1 LVKEAVPQ
9 LTLVIKSKAGGFSE
23 IVNRE
28 DNNLIQTL
36 SMLCSFY
43 TVDDLCSFLYSDKFQ
58 SMDHDLYEL
67 VFEMGLYSDHQ
78 ITLEIIPRG
87 KKMTIY
93 GSNNTICDSHQ
104 SLKQVISSWLVDV
117 TN

>member
-1 LVKEAVPQ
+1 MNEIIPQ
-9 LTLVIKSKAGGFSE
+9 LTLVIKSKLERIEE
-23 IVNRE
+23 IIVEE

-58 SMDHDLYEL
+58 SMNHELYEL

-78 ITLEIIPRG
+78 ITLDIIPKG
-87 KKMTIY
+87 KKMTVC
-93 GSNNTICDSHQ
+93 SSPKTTCDSHQ
-104 SLKQVISSWLVDV
+104 SLKQVISDWMVDV

>member
-1 LVKEAVPQ
+1 VPQ
-9 LTLVIKSKAGGFSE
+9 LTLVIKSKAVGFSE
-23 IVNRE
+23 IINGD

-58 SMDHDLYEL
+58 SMDHELYQL

-78 ITLEIIPRG
+78 ITLDIIPRG
-87 KKMTIY
+87 NSMTLGNSKY
-93 GSNNTICDSHQ
+93 PVCNSHK
-104 SLKQVISSWLVDV
+104 SLKQVISDWMVEITS
-117 TN
+117 

>member
-1 LVKEAVPQ
+1 MPQ
-9 LTLVIKSKAGGFSE
+9 LTLVIKSKAVGFSE
-23 IVNRE
+23 IINSD

-58 SMDHDLYEL
+58 SMDHELYQL

-78 ITLEIIPRG
+78 ITLDIIPRG
-87 KKMTIY
+87 SNMTLGNSKY
-93 GSNNTICDSHQ
+93 PVCNSHK
-104 SLKQVISSWLVDV
+104 SLKEVISDWLVEI
-117 TN
+117 TS

>member
-1 LVKEAVPQ
+1 MVKEAVPQ
-9 LTLVIKSKAGGFSE
+9 LTLVIKSKAEGFSE
-23 IVNRE
+23 IVNGE

-58 SMDHDLYEL
+58 SMDHVLYEL
-67 VFEMGLYSDHQ
+67 VFEMGIYSDHQ
-78 ITLEIIPRG
+78 ITLDIIPRG
-87 KKMTIY
+87 TDMTL
-93 GSNNTICDSHQ
+93 SDTKNTICDSHQ
-104 SLKQVISSWLVDV
+104 SLKQVISDWLVDV

>member
-9 LTLVIKSKAGGFSE
+9 LTLVIKSKAVDFSE
-23 IVNRE
+23 LVNGD

-58 SMDHDLYEL
+58 SMDHELYEL

-78 ITLEIIPRG
+78 VTLDIIPRG
-87 KKMTIY
+87 KNMTIDNSKY
-93 GSNNTICDSHQ
+93 PVCNSHQ
-104 SLKQVISSWLVDV
+104 SLKQVISDWMVEV

>member
-1 LVKEAVPQ
+1 MPQ
-9 LTLVIKSKAGGFSE
+9 LTLVIKSKAVGFSE
-23 IVNRE
+23 IINGD

-58 SMDHDLYEL
+58 SMDQELYQL

-78 ITLEIIPRG
+78 ITLDIIPRG
-87 KKMTIY
+87 
-93 GSNNTICDSHQ
+93 SNMILGNSKYPVCNSHK
-104 SLKQVISSWLVDV
+104 SLKEVISNWLVEI
-117 TN
+117 TS

>member
-1 LVKEAVPQ
+1 MVKEAVPQ

-78 ITLEIIPRG
+78 ITLDIIPRG
-87 KKMTIY
+87 SKM
-93 GSNNTICDSHQ
+93 SVCDSKNTVCDSHQ
-104 SLKQVISSWLVDV
+104 SLKQVISDWLVEV

>member
-1 LVKEAVPQ
+1 MKEAIPQ
-9 LTLVIKSKAGGFSE
+9 LTLVIKSKAKDGIE
-23 IVNRE
+23 TMVEE

-58 SMDHDLYEL
+58 SMDHKLYEL

-78 ITLEIIPRG
+78 ITLDIIPQG
-87 KKMTIY
+87 SKM
-93 GSNNTICDSHQ
+93 SVCDSKNTVCDSHQ
-104 SLKQVISSWLVDV
+104 SLKVVISDWLVEV
-117 TN
+117 TG

>member
-1 LVKEAVPQ
+1 MVKDDVPQ
-9 LTLVIKSKAGGFSE
+9 LTLVIKSKAEGFSE
-23 IVNRE
+23 IVYEE
-28 DNNLIQTL
+28 DKNLIQTL

-58 SMDHDLYEL
+58 LIDHVLYDL
-67 VFEMGLYSDHQ
+67 VFEMGLYSDHE

-87 KKMTIY
+87 KKMNICD
-93 GSNNTICDSHQ
+93 SNNTICDSHQ
-104 SLKQVISSWLVDV
+104 SLKQVISHWLVDV

>member
-1 LVKEAVPQ
+1 VNEIIPQ
-9 LTLVIKSKAGGFSE
+9 LTLVIKSKLERIEE
-23 IVNRE
+23 IIIEE

-58 SMDHDLYEL
+58 SMNHELYEL

-78 ITLEIIPRG
+78 ITLDIIPKG
-87 KKMTIY
+87 KKMTVC
-93 GSNNTICDSHQ
+93 SSPKTTCDSHQ
-104 SLKQVISSWLVDV
+104 SLKQVISDWMVDV

>member
-1 LVKEAVPQ
+1 MPQ
-9 LTLVIKSKAGGFSE
+9 LTLVIKSKAVGFSE
-23 IVNRE
+23 IINGD

-58 SMDHDLYEL
+58 SMDHELYEL

-78 ITLEIIPRG
+78 ITLDIIPRG
-87 KKMTIY
+87 SNMTLGNSKY
-93 GSNNTICDSHQ
+93 PVCNSHK
-104 SLKQVISSWLVDV
+104 SLKEVISGWMVEITS
-117 TN
+117 

>member
-1 LVKEAVPQ
+1 MNEIIPQ
-9 LTLVIKSKAGGFSE
+9 LTLVIKSKLEEISE
-23 IVNRE
+23 VIIEE

-58 SMDHDLYEL
+58 SMNHELYEL

-78 ITLEIIPRG
+78 ITLDIIPEG
-87 KKMTIY
+87 KKMTVC
-93 GSNNTICDSHQ
+93 SSPKTTCDSHH
-104 SLKQVISSWLVDV
+104 SLKQVISDWMVDV

>member
-1 LVKEAVPQ
+1 MNESIPQ
-9 LTLVIKSKAGGFSE
+9 LTLVIKSKSEGFSE
-23 IVNRE
+23 IVVAE

-58 SMDHDLYEL
+58 SMNHELYEL
-67 VFEMGLYSDHQ
+67 IFEMGLYSDHQ
-78 ITLEIIPRG
+78 ITLDIIPRG
-87 KKMTIY
+87 KKMVVCRSSKT
-93 GSNNTICDSHQ
+93 TCDSHQ
-104 SLKQVISSWLVDV
+104 SLKQVTSDWMVDV

>member
-9 LTLVIKSKAGGFSE
+9 LTLVIKSKAVGFSE
-23 IVNRE
+23 IVNG
-28 DNNLIQTL
+28 DDDNLIQTL

-58 SMDHDLYEL
+58 SMDYELYEL

-78 ITLEIIPRG
+78 ITLDIIPRG
-87 KKMTIY
+87 RNMTLANSKY
-93 GSNNTICDSHQ
+93 PVCNSHQ
-104 SLKQVISSWLVDV
+104 SLKQVISDWLVEV
-117 TN
+117 TS

>member
-1 LVKEAVPQ
+1 VNEIIPQ
-9 LTLVIKSKAGGFSE
+9 LTLVIKSKLEE
-23 IVNRE
+23 IEEIIVEE

-58 SMDHDLYEL
+58 SMNHELYEL

-78 ITLEIIPRG
+78 ITLDIIPKG
-87 KKMTIY
+87 KKMTVC
-93 GSNNTICDSHQ
+93 SSPKTTCDSHQ
-104 SLKQVISSWLVDV
+104 SLKQVISDWVVGV

>member
-1 LVKEAVPQ
+1 MPQ
-9 LTLVIKSKAGGFSE
+9 LTLVIKSKAVGFSE
-23 IVNRE
+23 IINGD

-58 SMDHDLYEL
+58 SMDHELYEL

-78 ITLEIIPRG
+78 ITLDIIPRG
-87 KKMTIY
+87 SNMTLGNLKY
-93 GSNNTICDSHQ
+93 PVCNSHK
-104 SLKQVISSWLVDV
+104 SLKEVISDWMVEITS
-117 TN
+117 

>member
-1 LVKEAVPQ
+1 MNEIIPQ
-9 LTLVIKSKAGGFSE
+9 LTLVIKSKLEGIEE
-23 IVNRE
+23 IIVEE

-58 SMDHDLYEL
+58 SMNHELYEL
-67 VFEMGLYSDHQ
+67 VFEMGLYSEHQ
-78 ITLEIIPRG
+78 ITLDIIPKG
-87 KKMTIY
+87 KKMTVC
-93 GSNNTICDSHQ
+93 SSPKTTCDSHQ
-104 SLKQVISSWLVDV
+104 SLKQVISDWMVDV

>member
-1 LVKEAVPQ
+1 MPR
-9 LTLVIKSKAGGFSE
+9 LTLVIESKAVGFSE
-23 IVNRE
+23 MINGD

-58 SMDHDLYEL
+58 SMDHELYEL

-78 ITLEIIPRG
+78 ITLDIIPRG
-87 KKMTIY
+87 SNMTLGNSKY
-93 GSNNTICDSHQ
+93 PVCNSHK
-104 SLKQVISSWLVDV
+104 SLKEVISDWMVEITS
-117 TN
+117 

>member
-1 LVKEAVPQ
+1 MPQ
-9 LTLVIKSKAGGFSE
+9 LTLVIKSKAVGFSE
-23 IVNRE
+23 IINGD

-58 SMDHDLYEL
+58 SMDNELYEL

-78 ITLEIIPRG
+78 ITLDIIPRG
-87 KKMTIY
+87 RNMTVGNSKY
-93 GSNNTICDSHQ
+93 PVCNSHQ
-104 SLKQVISSWLVDV
+104 SLKRVISEWLVGA
-117 TN
+117 TS

>member
-1 LVKEAVPQ
+1 M
-9 LTLVIKSKAGGFSE
+9 IKSKAEEFSE
-23 IVNRE
+23 IVATE

-58 SMDHDLYEL
+58 SMNHELYEL
-67 VFEMGLYSDHQ
+67 IFEMGLYSDHQ
-78 ITLEIIPRG
+78 ITLDIIPRG
-87 KKMTIY
+87 KKMIVCRTSKTTY
-93 GSNNTICDSHQ
+93 DSHQ

>member
-1 LVKEAVPQ
+1 LVKEAAPQ
-9 LTLVIKSKAGGFSE
+9 LTLVIKSKAEEFSE
-23 IVNRE
+23 IVVEE

-58 SMDHDLYEL
+58 SMDHKLYDLI
-67 VFEMGLYSDHQ
+67 FEMGVYSDHQ
-78 ITLEIIPRG
+78 ITLDIIPRG
-87 KKMTIY
+87 KNMTLCD
-93 GSNNTICDSHQ
+93 SKNTICDSHQ
-104 SLKQVISSWLVDV
+104 SLKQVISDWLVDV

>member
-1 LVKEAVPQ
+1 MNEIIPQ
-9 LTLVIKSKAGGFSE
+9 LTLVIKSKLERIEE
-23 IVNRE
+23 IIIEE

-58 SMDHDLYEL
+58 SMNHELYEL

-78 ITLEIIPRG
+78 ITLDIIPKG
-87 KKMTIY
+87 KKMTVC
-93 GSNNTICDSHQ
+93 SSPKTTCDSHQ
-104 SLKQVISSWLVDV
+104 SLKQVISDWMVDV

>member
-1 LVKEAVPQ
+1 MNEIIPQ
-9 LTLVIKSKAGGFSE
+9 LTLVIKSKLERIEE
-23 IVNRE
+23 IIVEE

-58 SMDHDLYEL
+58 SMNHELYEL

-78 ITLEIIPRG
+78 ITLDIIPGG
-87 KKMTIY
+87 KKMTVC
-93 GSNNTICDSHQ
+93 SSPKTICDSHQ
-104 SLKQVISSWLVDV
+104 SLKQVISDWMVGV

>member
-1 LVKEAVPQ
+1 VNEIIPQ
-9 LTLVIKSKAGGFSE
+9 LTLVIKSKLEGIEE
-23 IVNRE
+23 IIVEE

-58 SMDHDLYEL
+58 SMNHELYEL

-78 ITLEIIPRG
+78 ITLDIIPKG
-87 KKMTIY
+87 KKMTVC
-93 GSNNTICDSHQ
+93 SSPKTTCDSHQ
-104 SLKQVISSWLVDV
+104 SLKQVISDWMVDV

>member
-1 LVKEAVPQ
+1 MPQ
-9 LTLVIKSKAGGFSE
+9 LTLVIKSKAADFSE
-23 IVNRE
+23 IVNGD

-58 SMDHDLYEL
+58 SIDNELYEL
-67 VFEMGLYSDHQ
+67 VFEMGLYSNHQ
-78 ITLEIIPRG
+78 ITLDIIPKG
-87 KKMTIY
+87 KKMTVC
-93 GSNNTICDSHQ
+93 SSPKTTCDSHQ
-104 SLKQVISSWLVDV
+104 SLKQVISDWMVEV

>member
-1 LVKEAVPQ
+1 MVEEAVPQ

-23 IVNRE
+23 IVNRD

-43 TVDDLCSFLYSDKFQ
+43 TVDDLCSFLYSDRFQ
-58 SMDHDLYEL
+58 SMDHELYQL

-78 ITLEIIPRG
+78 ITLDIIPRG
-87 KKMTIY
+87 
-93 GSNNTICDSHQ
+93 NNMIVCDSKNTTCDSHQ
-104 SLKQVISSWLVDV
+104 SLKGVISNWLVEV
-117 TN
+117 TS

>member
-1 LVKEAVPQ
+1 MNEIIPQ
-9 LTLVIKSKAGGFSE
+9 LTLVIKSKLEGIEE
-23 IVNRE
+23 IIVEE

-58 SMDHDLYEL
+58 SMNHELYEL

-78 ITLEIIPRG
+78 ITLDIIPKG
-87 KKMTIY
+87 KKMTVC
-93 GSNNTICDSHQ
+93 SSPKTTCDSHQ
-104 SLKQVISSWLVDV
+104 SLKQVISDWMVDV